1 MKTLNIKD
9 ADVATKI
16 MAEKDVFQQ
25 ASAVNRRIWAECL
38 KMYDSKIEAQTNPY
52 LSNLFIPKTHEA
64 IEYLAS
70 YFAGVNQVVIA
81 RPETGVDVNK
91 AKVAGKLLDFQWRK
105 ELRARVKVATWIKQ
119 CLLFSDGVMK
129 VGWDVDKKQP
139 FMSPLNLPDVYFDY
153 FTPNIQDSPVIH
165 KLTKFK
171 SAIELDTRYKKSVVA
186 QLIAEA
192 DPDAETDFDKT
203 ETGQQDTGESEDPKI
218 TYYEYWS
225 TDGEV
230 ITVGKTATGYQ
241 VMRRIKNEYVD
252 ADGRPYKPFVKI
264 ICKNSPLAN
273 RAYNIGAIEPTL
285 KIQKAFNDAVNE
297 FFDNASMVNN
307 KQWIKRRGA
316 TINPGDLVRR
326 PGGIITV
333 DDINKDIKS
342 EETSDIKGSMLEM
355 INFLDSEFQQ
365 ASMVVN
371 LMKGIGGGGLATEAV
386 MGQQNIFNLF
396 DSVNQNIQDGMSE
409 LGQMILDLDM
419 QYMSEKKT
427 IQILDSEEQVVFA
440 EIDKSAIKG
449 KYAIQVSADRKD
461 NQNKAVKQKQLL
473 EFLGIVA
480 RDEVTLQ
487 QYPNLP
493 QKVYKKW
500 LEEAGFTDSDYFFDE
515 GKKIEGNVDVS
526 QTPQG
531 KPKALKAMGP
541 MSAEQNPL
549 QSLLGANKPVTA
561 NAGPVAAPGSTDAME
576 INKNPVA

>member
-1 MKTLNIKD
+1 MNTIGVKD
-9 ADVATKI
+9 QDVAVKI
-16 MAEKDVFQQ
+16 MAEKETFQKQ
-25 ASAVNRRIWAECL
+25 SATNRKVWAECM
-38 KMYDSKIEAQTNPY
+38 KAYDSKIEAQVNPY

-64 IEYLAS
+64 VEYLAS
-70 YFAGVNQVVIA
+70 YFAGINQVVIA
-81 RPETGVDVNK
+81 RPETGADVNK
-91 AKVAGKLLDFQWRK
+91 ARVAAKLLDFQWRK
-105 ELRARVKVATWIKQ
+105 ELKARIKVATWIKQ
-119 CLLFSDGVMK
+119 CLLFSDGIMK
-129 VGWDVDKKQP
+129 AGWDVSEEQP
-139 FMSPLNLPDVYFDY
+139 FITPLNLPDVYFDY
-153 FTPNIQDSPVIH
+153 FTPNIQDSPIIH

-171 SAIELDTRYKKSVVA
+171 SAIEKDTRYKKAVVKD
-186 QLIAEA
+186 LV
-192 DPDAETDFDKT
+192 AETDVDYDNEFDKT
-203 ETGQQDTGESEDPKI
+203 ESGQQDTGESNDPKI

-225 TDGEV
+225 TDNEV
-230 ITVGKTATGYQ
+230 ITVGKTSFGYQ

-252 ADGRPYKPFVKI
+252 ADNQPYKPFVKI
-264 ICKNSPLAN
+264 VCKNSPLAN

-297 FFDNASMVNN
+297 FFDNASLVNN

-316 TINPGDLVRR
+316 SINPGDLVRR

-342 EETSDIKGSMLEM
+342 EETSDIKGSMMEM

-419 QYMSEKKT
+419 QYMTKKKT
-427 IQILDSEEQVVFA
+427 IQILDSEEKTVFA
-440 EIDKSAIKG
+440 DIDKGAIKG

-473 EFLGIVA
+473 EFLGTVA
-480 RDEVTLQ
+480 QDQVTLQ

-493 QKVYKKW
+493 QKIYKKW

-515 GKKIEGNVDVS
+515 AKKVEGNVDVS
-526 QTPQG
+526 QTQP
-531 KPKALKAMGP
+531 KPLKAPKEMGP

-549 QSLLGANKPVTA
+549 QSLLGANKAPVAT
-561 NAGPVAAPGSTDAME
+561 AGPVEAPASTSPVE
-576 INKNPVA
+576 VNKVI